1 MGRTVIILANDT
13 YDFHCFCETVY
24 SQSAS
29 SKGLKCTPFSE
40 GEVLANANQAQ
51 IQCDKGLSVLC
62 FFLSLMLMSLIVQNG
77 TSQAS
82 FALPRSI
89 APAVRHVVT
98 FCYSL
103 RNYCL
108 HIEEQA

>member
-1 MGRTVIILANDT
+1 MGRTVIILASDT

-24 SQSAS
+24 FQSAS
-29 SKGLKCTPFSE
+29 SKGLRCTPFSE

-51 IQCDKGLSVLC
+51 IQCDKGLSVLY
-62 FFLSLMLMSLIVQNG
+62 FFLSLILMSLIVQNG
-77 TSQAS
+77 TSQSS
-82 FALPRSI
+82 FALPCSI
-89 APAVRHVVT
+89 APAVRHIVT

-103 RNYCL
+103 QNYCL